1 MEGEASKNKSNL
13 LFSYAHSLKEF
24 FIPATRKDRQKRIK
38 QYKDVLV
45 FVAAIF
51 VMSTFES
58 KIEKILSVDPN
69 ELQKISKMQGQ
80 PM

>member
-1 MEGEASKNKSNL
+1 MEADSKKSAK
-13 LFSYAHSLKEF
+13 SIAYYYAQSVKEF
-24 FIPATRKDRQKRIK
+24 FIPVTRKDRQKRIK

-45 FVAAIF
+45 FLTAIF

-58 KIEKILSVDPN
+58 KIEKLLSVDHS
-69 ELQKISKMQGQ
+69 EVQKLTKMQGG